1 MPQGSLSHQLGRAY
15 FLCLSAKT
23 GGIVWQSH
31 QSIGAINYQ
40 QNPTDWSSG
49 VEYMVWCLPFAC
61 LVGQQVRQQVR
72 QQVQQQGPQQGED
85 LAPSPGQR
93 LVLLGLA
100 PTRNDQHTGPLIG
113 PNCLMS
119 RWVTNESNAFLML
132 QHQNPAAPHS
142 TCPAFRT
149 HRATGWANLALT
161 GWENSAPFR
170 NSTLYGWFCHN
181 SKSQWLQ
188 QGPDSRASGSC
199 RSNNWM
205 APFDTLTALT
215 TSGVQQCLTHWS
227 PTRFFLGAGGKG
239 ADTALKAVQQPS

>member
-1 MPQGSLSHQLGRAY
+1 MWN
-15 FLCLSAKT
+15 
-23 GGIVWQSH
+23 I
-31 QSIGAINYQ
+31 
-40 QNPTDWSSG
+40 
-49 VEYMVWCLPFAC
+49 WCGLPFAC

-72 QQVQQQGPQQGED
+72 QQVQQQGPQQGPQQGED

-100 PTRNDQHTGPLIG
+100 PTRNDEHTEPLIG

-181 SKSQWLQ
+181 LKKANGFKNTKRKSIWNLISKCEATYVPRARQ
-188 QGPDSRASGSC
+188 QGQRV
-199 RSNNWM
+199 
-205 APFDTLTALT
+205 LQ
-215 TSGVQQCLTHWS
+215 VQQLD
-227 PTRFFLGAGGKG
+227 GAVWHLNCPNYFWWERGPI
-239 ADTALKAVQQPS
+239 QP